1 MSAADGGR
9 SQRHPIEEYLAGL
22 RASLRVA
29 PGQAELIVAEAE
41 DHLRETA
48 AAGVAAGMTELEAQE
63 AAISAFGSVRAV
75 VRAHQAEP
83 GHLVKGRTAAAVLGD
98 LVLAAWKLAGVGL
111 IAVGASGLL
120 VALMNTALGRPFTG
134 QAPAGT
140 RFSKGD
146 CAYWM
151 SLWPGA
157 RTCAA
162 AHMLEASSDG
172 VVLRVAAGIA
182 GAGLV
187 GAYAMVRYLQRRR
200 GRAGRPAGRL
210 LPGRGGLR
218 LRRGRPRAGPQPAH
232 RFPGY
237 GRSGRLFER
246 CGDRGRGRG
255 RRRGPGPARAAA
267 PDARVGAPCQGPL
280 SGPGRSRSRA
290 RVRNSRSAAFWVPP
304 MAAW

>member
-182 GAGLV
+182 GPAWSGRTPWSATCSG
-187 GAYAMVRYLQRRR
+187 GAA
-200 GRAGRPAGRL
+200 AGRPSCWPATSRSWRPASSARAPSGW
-210 LPGRGGLR
+210 PSASSPVSR
-218 LRRGRPRAGPQPAH
+218 LRKVRAPI
-232 RFPGY
+232 
-237 GRSGRLFER
+237 
-246 CGDRGRGRG
+246 
-255 RRRGPGPARAAA
+255 
-267 PDARVGAPCQGPL
+267 
-280 SGPGRSRSRA
+280 
-290 RVRNSRSAAFWVPP
+290 
-304 MAAW
+304 